1 MNRPKQE
8 YKHLAI
14 FSNWIYLGEELLSA
28 EWHNIKVTDPESI
41 HKKERTLQ
49 AVRTIGTVA
58 FFVKYTYK
66 LIVSFY
72 MNAIHGNEVNMFIQ

>member
-1 MNRPKQE
+1 M
-8 YKHLAI
+8 
-14 FSNWIYLGEELLSA
+14 
-28 EWHNIKVTDPESI
+28 TDPESI

-58 FFVKYTYK
+58 FFLKYTYK

>member
-1 MNRPKQE
+1 M
-8 YKHLAI
+8 
-14 FSNWIYLGEELLSA
+14 
-28 EWHNIKVTDPESI
+28 TDTESI

-58 FFVKYTYK
+58 FFLKYTYK